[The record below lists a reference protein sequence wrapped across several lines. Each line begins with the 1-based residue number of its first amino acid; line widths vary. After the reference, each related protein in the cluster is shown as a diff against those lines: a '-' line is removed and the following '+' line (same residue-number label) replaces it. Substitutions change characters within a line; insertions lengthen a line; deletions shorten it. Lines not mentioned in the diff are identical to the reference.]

1 MFRKTGIGLA
11 ALAMLAP
18 GLAAALGVG
27 DYNLNSYLNQ
37 PLEMEV
43 ELFDVG
49 DLTPEEVLA
58 NLGSEGDFQNAGVER
73 VFFLNELNFEV
84 TLRADGNGTLRITS
98 AQPVREPFLNFIV
111 EIMWPTGRLLREYTV
126 LLDPPV
132 MAQAVQATPV
142 APVASQSTA
151 PAPVQAPAQQ
161 VQQPA
166 QGQPRVAAQ
175 SQSFDPSRGPD
186 YVVQPSDT
194 MWRIALN
201 NRPANSISVQQM
213 LIAIQTLNPEAFI
226 DGNVNLVRE
235 GTVLRIPSEQEVRQI
250 STRDA
255 LVEVAEQNRE
265 WRAKLE
271 ARGIAVPTRPQLDG
285 TATGRRTAD
294 TGVAAEGQVKLVSPD
309 AVSGQ
314 GSGRGAGGSG
324 GADASALQNELAI
337 RDENMD
343 RLNRQNNE
351 LQSRLKDLQDQVST
365 SEQLL
370 NLRNDQIN
378 QLQQQLRE
386 LQIAQGI
393 TPSEPVVIEPVPE
406 AALAPQVE
414 GTPADGTAE
423 PGSTLD
429 PIARAKQATAA
440 LEAAT
445 GAGSAANDP
454 NAAARDAAAM
464 DAGVAATPEEIAA
477 AKAAA
482 GLDSGSADPAELAA
496 ALEAAGIKTT
506 QGAPQGAPAR
516 PAPVPAPAAE
526 PGIVD
531 IIMDNLMLIIAG
543 VLALVAVI
551 GGMAWMRNRQQA
563 ENDEEALEQQN
574 ALMDDEAEDD
584 FFVDNGDFEEDLED
598 STAASGEP
606 AQDPLEEV
614 DVYTAYGR
622 HAEAVNFLRN
632 EIHKAPQREDL
643 KVRLLE
649 VLAEMHDRDGFEREA
664 AKFAG
669 AGGAVAAAIS
679 SLRARL
685 PGGAAEAEPSL
696 DDLEMDLASDFDA
709 PLAKAGTPA
718 DDELDLDLG
727 ADDDLGSLDFD
738 MGESKTVA
746 APALSLDEPA
756 DGDELSLDFGGEEEL
771 SLEGS
776 DELSLED
783 EGLSL
788 DLADDD
794 GDALTLQED
803 DELSLDMGDDS
814 ADELSL
820 ELDAGEEALSL
831 ELNDVPAPRAAVEL
845 DDVNAELSD
854 DNDFGELSLEDM
866 SDEFSETAV
875 EQSSE
880 EIDLS
885 LDDLSL
891 DDDEPTQ
898 VSMPAVQP
906 SATVQRAP
914 VSEPSATV
922 QRDAL
927 DLDELSL
934 DDDGDATSVRPAVE
948 PALEQALTGDDD
960 DFDFLGDT
968 DENATKLDLAKAYID
983 MGDSEGAR
991 DILQEVMSEGN
1002 PQQQQEAKQL
1012 LSQVG

>member
-27 DYNLNSYLNQ
+27 DYTLNSYLNQ

-43 ELFDVG
+43 ELFDAG

-84 TLRADGNGTLRITS
+84 SLRPDGNGTLRITS
-98 AQPVREPFLNFIV
+98 VQPVREPFLNFIV

-132 MAQAVQATPV
+132 MAQAVKPTAV

-151 PAPVQAPAQQ
+151 PAPVQAPVEQ
-161 VQQPA
+161 VQAPVQTQPT
-166 QGQPRVAAQ
+166 VVAQ
-175 SQSFDPSRGPD
+175 SQSKRFDASRGPD

-255 LVEVAEQNRE
+255 LVQVAEQNRE

-285 TATGRRTAD
+285 TGTGRRTAD
-294 TGVAAEGQVKLVSPD
+294 SGAATEGQVKLVSPG
-309 AVSGQ
+309 AVSGD

-337 RDENMD
+337 RDENVD

-351 LQSRLKDLQDQVST
+351 LQSRLKDLQEQVAT
-365 SEQLL
+365 SEKLL

-386 LQIAQGI
+386 LQKAQGI
-393 TPSEPVVIEPVPE
+393 TPSEPVVIEPVPD
-406 AALAPQVE
+406 AALTPKAGGNQGAADAAVPAGGAAS
-414 GTPADGTAE
+414 GT
-423 PGSTLD
+423 TLD

-464 DAGVAATPEEIAA
+464 DAGVASTPEEIAA

-482 GLDSGSADPAELAA
+482 SLDSGSANPAEVAA
-496 ALEAAGIKTT
+496 ALEAAGVNTG
-506 QGAPQGAPAR
+506 QGVPAR
-516 PAPVPAPAAE
+516 PAPAPAPAPVPE

-531 IIMDNLMLIIAG
+531 IIMENLMLILAG

-563 ENDEEALEQQN
+563 GQDDEESLEQQN

-598 STAASGEP
+598 PAAASAEP

-664 AKFAG
+664 ANFAG
-669 AGGAVAAAIS
+669 AGAAVAAAIG
-679 SLRARL
+679 SLRGRFT
-685 PGGAAEAEPSL
+685 GAADAEPSL
-696 DDLEMDLASDFDA
+696 DDLEMDLASGFDA
-709 PLAKAGTPA
+709 PAAKAAAPA
-718 DDELDLDLG
+718 SDELDLDLG
-727 ADDDLGSLDFD
+727 ADDDLGALDFD

-746 APALSLDEPA
+746 APALSADE
-756 DGDELSLDFGGEEEL
+756 DELSLDLGGEE
-771 SLEGS
+771 
-776 DELSLED
+776 ELSLED

-788 DLADDD
+788 DLGGDD
-794 GDALTLQED
+794 GDSLTLEED
-803 DELSLDMGDDS
+803 DGLSLDMGDDS

-831 ELNDVPAPRAAVEL
+831 DLNDVPAPRASVEL
-845 DDVNAELSD
+845 DDMNAELSG
-854 DNDFGELSLEDM
+854 DNDFGELSLEDV

-891 DDDEPTQ
+891 DDEEPTQ
-898 VSMPAVQP
+898 VSMPAVEP
-906 SATVQRAP
+906 SATVQRAA
-914 VSEPSATV
+914 VSDPAATV
-922 QRDAL
+922 QRDAV

-934 DDDGDATSVRPAVE
+934 DDDATSARPAVE

-991 DILQEVMSEGN
+991 DILQEVMTEGN

-1012 LSQVG
+1012 LAQVG

>member
-27 DYNLNSYLNQ
+27 DYTLNSYLNQ

-43 ELFDVG
+43 ELFDAG

-73 VFFLNELNFEV
+73 VFFLNELTFEV
-84 TLRADGNGTLRITS
+84 NLRPDGNGTLRITS

-132 MAQAVQATPV
+132 MAQAEQPSAV
-142 APVASQSTA
+142 APVASRSTSTT
-151 PAPVQAPAQQ
+151 PTPVQAPAEQA
-161 VQQPA
+161 P
-166 QGQPRVAAQ
+166 AQ
-175 SQSFDPSRGPD
+175 SQQRVVSQSQSQNFDASRGPD
-186 YVVQPSDT
+186 YVVQPADT

-294 TGVAAEGQVKLVSPD
+294 TGAVTEGQVKLVSPD
-309 AVSGQ
+309 AVSGE

-337 RDENMD
+337 RDENVD
-343 RLNRQNNE
+343 RLSRQNND
-351 LQSRLKDLQDQVST
+351 LQSRLKDLQEQVTT

-386 LQIAQGI
+386 LQKAQGI
-393 TPSEPVVIEPVPE
+393 TPSEPVVIEPVTE
-406 AALAPQVE
+406 TAVAPQATE
-414 GTPADGTAE
+414 TPGTETDGPA
-423 PGSTLD
+423 
-429 PIARAKQATAA
+429 AA
-440 LEAAT
+440 QSPDEAVDAAAAQEAAT
-445 GAGSAANDP
+445 GVAG
-454 NAAARDAAAM
+454 
-464 DAGVAATPEEIAA
+464 EQ
-477 AKAAA
+477 AA
-482 GLDSGSADPAELAA
+482 GMESGAADPAAA
-496 ALEAAGIKTT
+496 ESAGIKT
-506 QGAPQGAPAR
+506 APVR
-516 PAPVPAPAAE
+516 PAPAPAPAAE

-531 IIMDNLMLIIAG
+531 IIMDNLMLILAG

-551 GGMAWMRNRQQA
+551 GGMVWMRNRQQA
-563 ENDEEALEQQN
+563 GHDEEALEQQN

-584 FFVDNGDFEEDLED
+584 FFVDNSDFEESPDD
-598 STAASGEP
+598 STVASGEP

-622 HAEAVNFLRN
+622 HAEAVTFLRN
-632 EIHKAPQREDL
+632 EIRKAPQRDDL

-649 VLAEMHDRDGFEREA
+649 VLAETHDRDGFEREA
-664 AKFAG
+664 TAFAG
-669 AGGAVAAAIS
+669 AGASVAAAVT
-679 SLRARL
+679 SLRARF
-685 PGGAAEAEPSL
+685 PGGASESEPSL

-709 PLAKAGTPA
+709 PVVKAKAPA

-727 ADDDLGSLDFD
+727 GDDELGSLDFD
-738 MGESKTVA
+738 MGESKTAA
-746 APALSLDEPA
+746 APPALAA
-756 DGDELSLDFGGEEEL
+756 DDDELSLDLGGEE
-771 SLEGS
+771 
-776 DELSLED
+776 ELSLED

-788 DLADDD
+788 DMGDDD
-794 GDALTLQED
+794 GDALSLEED
-803 DELSLDMGDDS
+803 DGLSLDLSDDS

-831 ELNDVPAPRAAVEL
+831 DQNEVPAPRPAVDL

-875 EQSSE
+875 KPSSE

-891 DDDEPTQ
+891 DDEEPTQ
-898 VSMPAVQP
+898 VSMPAV
-906 SATVQRAP
+906 
-914 VSEPSATV
+914 EPSATV
-922 QRDAL
+922 QRDAV

-934 DDDGDATSVRPAVE
+934 DDDATSARPAVE

-1002 PQQQQEAKQL
+1002 QQQQQEAKQL
-1012 LSQVG
+1012 LAQVG

>member
-27 DYNLNSYLNQ
+27 DYTLNSYLNQ
-37 PLEMEV
+37 PLVMEV
-43 ELFDVG
+43 ELFDAG

-73 VFFLNELNFEV
+73 VFFLNELSFEV
-84 TLRADGNGTLRITS
+84 NLRQDGNGTLRITS

-132 MAQAVQATPV
+132 MAEAVQPSAV
-142 APVASQSTA
+142 APVVSQSTA
-151 PAPVQAPAQQ
+151 PAPVQAPVQQ
-161 VQQPA
+161 VEQPA
-166 QGQPRVAAQ
+166 QTQSGVVAQ
-175 SQSFDPSRGPD
+175 SQSFDASRGPD

-285 TATGRRTAD
+285 TGSGRRAAD
-294 TGVAAEGQVKLVSPD
+294 TGVATEGQVKLVSPD
-309 AVSGQ
+309 AVSGE
-314 GSGRGAGGSG
+314 GSGRGAGGTG

-337 RDENMD
+337 RDENVD

-351 LQSRLKDLQDQVST
+351 LQSRLKDLQDQVTT

-414 GTPADGTAE
+414 GVPADGAAE

-464 DAGVAATPEEIAA
+464 DAGVATTPEEIAA

-482 GLDSGSADPAELAA
+482 ALDSGSADPAEVAA
-496 ALEAAGIKTT
+496 ALEAAGMKTT
-506 QGAPQGAPAR
+506 QGAPAR
-516 PAPVPAPAAE
+516 PAPAPAPAAE

-531 IIMDNLMLIIAG
+531 TIMANLMLIVAG
-543 VLALVAVI
+543 VLVLVVVI

-563 ENDEEALEQQN
+563 AN
-574 ALMDDEAEDD
+574 DDESLEEYQAHADAEVEDD
-584 FFVDNGDFEEDLED
+584 FFVDNGDFAEDLDD
-598 STAASGEP
+598 SAPGASES

-622 HAEAVNFLRN
+622 HAEAVTFLRN

-649 VLAEMHDRDGFEREA
+649 VLAEMHDRENFEREA
-664 AKFAG
+664 TAFAG
-669 AGGAVAAAIS
+669 AGATVAAAVT
-679 SLRARL
+679 SLRARF
-685 PGGAAEAEPSL
+685 PGGASDAEPSL

-709 PLAKAGTPA
+709 PATRASAPA

-727 ADDDLGSLDFD
+727 GDDGLGSLDFD

-746 APALSLDEPA
+746 APALSD
-756 DGDELSLDFGGEEEL
+756 DDELSLDFGGEEEL
-771 SLEGS
+771 SLE
-776 DELSLED
+776 D

-788 DLADDD
+788 DLGDDQE
-794 GDALTLQED
+794 DALTLEPEQ
-803 DELSLDMGDDS
+803 ELSLDVSADDG
-814 ADELSL
+814 DELSL
-820 ELDAGEEALSL
+820 ELDSAEDELSL
-831 ELNDVPAPRAAVEL
+831 ELDSAPASASALEL
-845 DDVNAELSD
+845 DDVSVDLSE
-854 DNDFGELSLEDM
+854 DNDFGELSLADM

-891 DDDEPTQ
+891 DDEPTE
-898 VSMPAVQP
+898 VSMPALQP
-906 SATVQRAP
+906 AATVQREP
-914 VSEPSATV
+914 VSEPSVTV
-922 QRDAL
+922 QRDAV

-934 DDDGDATSVRPAVE
+934 DDDSTSVRQAVE

>member
-27 DYNLNSYLNQ
+27 DYTLNSYLNQ

-43 ELFDVG
+43 ELFDAG

-73 VFFLNELNFEV
+73 VFFLNELTFEV
-84 TLRADGNGTLRITS
+84 NLRPDGNGTLRITS

-132 MAQAVQATPV
+132 MAQAEQPSAV
-142 APVASQSTA
+142 APVASRSTSTT
-151 PAPVQAPAQQ
+151 PTPVQAPAEQA
-161 VQQPA
+161 P
-166 QGQPRVAAQ
+166 AQ
-175 SQSFDPSRGPD
+175 SQQRVVSQSQSQNFDASRGPD
-186 YVVQPSDT
+186 YVVQPADT

-255 LVEVAEQNRE
+255 LVEVAEQNRQ

-294 TGVAAEGQVKLVSPD
+294 TGAATEGQVKLVSPD
-309 AVSGQ
+309 AVSGE

-324 GADASALQNELAI
+324 GADASVLQNELAI
-337 RDENMD
+337 RDESVD
-343 RLNRQNNE
+343 QLNRQNNE
-351 LQSRLKDLQDQVST
+351 LQSRLKDLQEQVST
-365 SEQLL
+365 GEQLL

-386 LQIAQGI
+386 LQKAQGI
-393 TPSEPVVIEPVPE
+393 TPTEPVIVEPVTEAPVEPEVASTETPTEAGQEGSATEASGDEAAESPAEGDQVAEGE
-406 AALAPQVE
+406 AAL
-414 GTPADGTAE
+414 TAE
-423 PGSTLD
+423 GSEEGSETETTRTQ
-429 PIARAKQATAA
+429 PVVTA
-440 LEAAT
+440 
-445 GAGSAANDP
+445 P
-454 NAAARDAAAM
+454 
-464 DAGVAATPEEIAA
+464 V
-477 AKAAA
+477 
-482 GLDSGSADPAELAA
+482 
-496 ALEAAGIKTT
+496 
-506 QGAPQGAPAR
+506 R
-516 PAPVPAPAAE
+516 PAPAPAPVAS

-531 IIMDNLMLIIAG
+531 LVMANLLYIVAG

-551 GGMAWMRNRQQA
+551 GGMVWMRNRQQSQHDGEEFEDHA
-563 ENDEEALEQQN
+563 DADGDDDFFAAQDFADEEADQDQGQ
-574 ALMDDEAEDD
+574 
-584 FFVDNGDFEEDLED
+584 V
-598 STAASGEP
+598 ASEP
-606 AQDPLEEV
+606 AQDALEEV

-649 VLAEMHDRDGFEREA
+649 VLAEMHDRDGFDREA
-664 AKFAG
+664 ANFAG
-669 AGGAVAAAIS
+669 AGGTVAAAIS
-679 SLRARL
+679 SLRGRFS
-685 PGGAAEAEPSL
+685 GGADAEPSL
-696 DDLEMDLASDFDA
+696 DDLEMDLTSGFDA
-709 PLAKAGTPA
+709 PAEKAAAPA
-718 DDELDLDLG
+718 DDELDLDSG
-727 ADDDLGSLDFD
+727 DNDDLGSLDFS

-746 APALSLDEPA
+746 APTLPA
-756 DGDELSLDFGGEEEL
+756 DDELSLDLG
-771 SLEGS
+771 
-776 DELSLED
+776 
-783 EGLSL
+783 
-788 DLADDD
+788 DDD
-794 GDALTLQED
+794 GDALTLEED
-803 DELSLDMGDDS
+803 DDLSLDMLDDS
-814 ADELSL
+814 TDELSL

-831 ELNDVPAPRAAVEL
+831 EL

-854 DNDFGELSLEDM
+854 DDNDSGELSLEDM

-875 EQSSE
+875 KPSSE

-898 VSMPAVQP
+898 VSMPAVES
-906 SATVQRAP
+906 SATVQRTP
-914 VSEPSATV
+914 VSEPASTV
-922 QRDAL
+922 QRDAV

-934 DDDGDATSVRPAVE
+934 EEDATSARPAVE
-948 PALEQALTGDDD
+948 PALEQALASDDD

-1002 PQQQQEAKQL
+1002 QQQQQEAKQL
-1012 LSQVG
+1012 LAQVG

>member
-1 MFRKTGIGLA
+1 
-11 ALAMLAP
+11 
-18 GLAAALGVG
+18 
-27 DYNLNSYLNQ
+27 
-37 PLEMEV
+37 MEV
-43 ELFDVG
+43 ELFDAG

-84 TLRADGNGTLRITS
+84 NLRPDGNGTLRITS

-132 MAQAVQATPV
+132 MAQAVQPTAV
-142 APVASQSTA
+142 APVASQSTS
-151 PAPVQAPAQQ
+151 PAPVQAPVEQ
-161 VQQPA
+161 VQAPVQSQPKVVA
-166 QGQPRVAAQ
+166 QSQ
-175 SQSFDPSRGPD
+175 SQSFDASRGPD

-294 TGVAAEGQVKLVSPD
+294 TGAATEGQVKLVSPD
-309 AVSGQ
+309 AESGE

-337 RDENMD
+337 RDENVD
-343 RLNRQNNE
+343 RLNRQNDE
-351 LQSRLKDLQDQVST
+351 LQSRLKDLQEQVAT

-386 LQIAQGI
+386 LQKAQGI
-393 TPSEPVVIEPVPE
+393 TPSEPVVVEPVTETPVEPE
-406 AALAPQVE
+406 
-414 GTPADGTAE
+414 
-423 PGSTLD
+423 
-429 PIARAKQATAA
+429 
-440 LEAAT
+440 
-445 GAGSAANDP
+445 
-454 NAAARDAAAM
+454 
-464 DAGVAATPEEIAA
+464 VAATETPTEAGQDASATEASAVEGAA
-477 AKAAA
+477 AEGEQVAEGEAAA
-482 GLDSGSADPAELAA
+482 EGTGTESAQTETAQAEPVV
-496 ALEAAGIKTT
+496 T
-506 QGAPQGAPAR
+506 APVR
-516 PAPVPAPAAE
+516 PVPAPAPAPVAE

-531 IIMDNLMLIIAG
+531 LIMANLLYIVAG

-551 GGMAWMRNRQQA
+551 GGMVWMRNRQQA
-563 ENDEEALEQQN
+563 QHDGEEVEDHADAEGDDDFFAAAQDF
-574 ALMDDEAEDD
+574 ADDEADQ
-584 FFVDNGDFEEDLED
+584 EEDQV
-598 STAASGEP
+598 ASEP

-664 AKFAG
+664 ANFAG
-669 AGGAVAAAIS
+669 AGGAVAAAIG
-679 SLRARL
+679 SLRGRFS
-685 PGGAAEAEPSL
+685 GGADAEPSL
-696 DDLEMDLASDFDA
+696 DDLEMDLASGFDA
-709 PLAKAGTPA
+709 PVVKAAAPA

-727 ADDDLGSLDFD
+727 GDDDLGALDFD

-746 APALSLDEPA
+746 APALSADE
-756 DGDELSLDFGGEEEL
+756 DELSLDLGGE
-771 SLEGS
+771 

-788 DLADDD
+788 DLGGDDSDSLTLEEDD
-794 GDALTLQED
+794 G
-803 DELSLDMGDDS
+803 LSLDMGDDS

-831 ELNDVPAPRAAVEL
+831 ELNDVPAPRASVDL

-854 DNDFGELSLEDM
+854 DNDFGELSLEDV

-891 DDDEPTQ
+891 DDEEPTQ
-898 VSMPAVQP
+898 VSMPAVEP

-914 VSEPSATV
+914 VSEPTATV
-922 QRDAL
+922 QRDAV

-934 DDDGDATSVRPAVE
+934 DDDATSARPAVE

-1012 LSQVG
+1012 LAQVG

>member
-27 DYNLNSYLNQ
+27 DYTLNSYLNQ

-43 ELFDVG
+43 ELFDAG

-84 TLRADGNGTLRITS
+84 NLRPDGNGTLRITS

-132 MAQAVQATPV
+132 MAQAVQPTAV
-142 APVASQSTA
+142 APVASQSTS
-151 PAPVQAPAQQ
+151 PAPVQAPVEQ
-161 VQQPA
+161 VQAPVQSQPKVVA
-166 QGQPRVAAQ
+166 QSQ
-175 SQSFDPSRGPD
+175 SQSFDASRGPD

-294 TGVAAEGQVKLVSPD
+294 TGAATEGQVKLVSPD
-309 AVSGQ
+309 AESGE

-337 RDENMD
+337 RDENVD
-343 RLNRQNNE
+343 RLNRQNDE
-351 LQSRLKDLQDQVST
+351 LQSRLKDLQEQVAT

-386 LQIAQGI
+386 LQKAQGI
-393 TPSEPVVIEPVPE
+393 TPSEPVVVEPVTETPVEPE
-406 AALAPQVE
+406 
-414 GTPADGTAE
+414 
-423 PGSTLD
+423 
-429 PIARAKQATAA
+429 
-440 LEAAT
+440 
-445 GAGSAANDP
+445 
-454 NAAARDAAAM
+454 
-464 DAGVAATPEEIAA
+464 VAATETPTEAGQDASATEASAVEGAEAA
-477 AKAAA
+477 AEGEQVAEGEVAAE
-482 GLDSGSADPAELAA
+482 GTGTESAQTETAQAEPVV
-496 ALEAAGIKTT
+496 T
-506 QGAPQGAPAR
+506 APVR
-516 PAPVPAPAAE
+516 PVPAPAPAPVAE

-531 IIMDNLMLIIAG
+531 LIMANLLYIVAG

-551 GGMAWMRNRQQA
+551 GGMVWMRNRQQA
-563 ENDEEALEQQN
+563 QHDGEEVEDHADAEGDDDFFAAAQDF
-574 ALMDDEAEDD
+574 ADDEADQ
-584 FFVDNGDFEEDLED
+584 EEDQV
-598 STAASGEP
+598 ASEP

-664 AKFAG
+664 ANFAG
-669 AGGAVAAAIS
+669 AGGAVAAAIG
-679 SLRARL
+679 SLRGRFS
-685 PGGAAEAEPSL
+685 GGADAEPSL
-696 DDLEMDLASDFDA
+696 DDLEMDLASGFDA
-709 PLAKAGTPA
+709 PVVKAAAPA

-727 ADDDLGSLDFD
+727 GDDDLGALDFD

-746 APALSLDEPA
+746 APALSADE
-756 DGDELSLDFGGEEEL
+756 DELSLDLGGE
-771 SLEGS
+771 

-788 DLADDD
+788 DLGGDDSDSLTLEEDD
-794 GDALTLQED
+794 G
-803 DELSLDMGDDS
+803 LSLDMGDDS

-831 ELNDVPAPRAAVEL
+831 ELNDVPAPRASVDL

-854 DNDFGELSLEDM
+854 DNDFGELSLEDV

-891 DDDEPTQ
+891 DDEEPTQ
-898 VSMPAVQP
+898 VSMPAVEP

-914 VSEPSATV
+914 VSEPTATV
-922 QRDAL
+922 QRDAV

-934 DDDGDATSVRPAVE
+934 DDDATSARPAVE

-1012 LSQVG
+1012 LAQVG

>member
-27 DYNLNSYLNQ
+27 DYTLNSYLNQ

-84 TLRADGNGTLRITS
+84 NLRPDGNGTLRITS

-132 MAQAVQATPV
+132 MAQAVQPTAV
-142 APVASQSTA
+142 APVASQSTV
-151 PAPVQAPAQQ
+151 PAPVQAPVEQVEAPVQSQPKVVAQS
-161 VQQPA
+161 
-166 QGQPRVAAQ
+166 Q
-175 SQSFDPSRGPD
+175 SQSFDASRGPD

-271 ARGIAVPTRPQLDG
+271 ARGIVVPTRPQLDG

-294 TGVAAEGQVKLVSPD
+294 TGAATEGQVKLVSPD
-309 AVSGQ
+309 AVSGE

-337 RDENMD
+337 RDENVD
-343 RLNRQNNE
+343 RLSRQNDE
-351 LQSRLKDLQDQVST
+351 LQSRLKDLQEQVAT

-386 LQIAQGI
+386 LQKAQGI
-393 TPSEPVVIEPVPE
+393 TPSEPVVVEPVTETPVEPE
-406 AALAPQVE
+406 VASTETPTEAGQEASSTEASAVE
-414 GTPADGTAE
+414 GTETPAEGEQVAEGEAAPTAE
-423 PGSTLD
+423 G
-429 PIARAKQATAA
+429 
-440 LEAAT
+440 T
-445 GAGSAANDP
+445 G
-454 NAAARDAAAM
+454 
-464 DAGVAATPEEIAA
+464 TE
-477 AKAAA
+477 
-482 GLDSGSADPAELAA
+482 
-496 ALEAAGIKTT
+496 TT
-506 QGAPQGAPAR
+506 QTEPVVTAPVR
-516 PAPVPAPAAE
+516 PVPAPAPAPVAE
-526 PGIVD
+526 QGIVD
-531 IIMDNLMLIIAG
+531 LIMANLLFIVAG

-551 GGMAWMRNRQQA
+551 GGMVWMRNRQQA
-563 ENDEEALEQQN
+563 QHDGEELEDHADADGDDDFFAAAQDF
-574 ALMDDEAEDD
+574 ADDEADQEQDQ
-584 FFVDNGDFEEDLED
+584 L
-598 STAASGEP
+598 ASEP

-622 HAEAVNFLRN
+622 HAEAVSFLRN
-632 EIHKAPQREDL
+632 EIHKAPQRADL

-664 AKFAG
+664 ANFAG
-669 AGGAVAAAIS
+669 AGGAVAAAIG
-679 SLRARL
+679 SLRGRFS
-685 PGGAAEAEPSL
+685 GGADAEPSL
-696 DDLEMDLASDFDA
+696 DDLEMDLASGFDA
-709 PLAKAGTPA
+709 PVVKAAAPA

-727 ADDDLGSLDFD
+727 GDDDLGALDFD

-746 APALSLDEPA
+746 APALSADE
-756 DGDELSLDFGGEEEL
+756 DELSLDLGGEE
-771 SLEGS
+771 
-776 DELSLED
+776 ELSLED

-788 DLADDD
+788 DLGGDDSDSLTLEEDD
-794 GDALTLQED
+794 G
-803 DELSLDMGDDS
+803 LSLDMGEDS

-831 ELNDVPAPRAAVEL
+831 ELNDVPAPRASVDL
-845 DDVNAELSD
+845 DDINAELSD
-854 DNDFGELSLEDM
+854 DNDFGELSLEDV

-875 EQSSE
+875 KQSPE

-891 DDDEPTQ
+891 DDEEPTQ
-898 VSMPAVQP
+898 VSMPAVEP

-914 VSEPSATV
+914 VSEPAATV
-922 QRDAL
+922 QRDAV

-934 DDDGDATSVRPAVE
+934 EDDATSARPALE

-1012 LSQVG
+1012 LAQVG

>member
-27 DYNLNSYLNQ
+27 DYTLNSYLNQ

-84 TLRADGNGTLRITS
+84 NLRPDGNGTLRITS

-132 MAQAVQATPV
+132 MAQAVQPTAV
-142 APVASQSTA
+142 APVASQSTV
-151 PAPVQAPAQQ
+151 PAPVQAPVEQVEAPVQSQPKVVAQS
-161 VQQPA
+161 
-166 QGQPRVAAQ
+166 Q
-175 SQSFDPSRGPD
+175 SQSFDASRGPD

-294 TGVAAEGQVKLVSPD
+294 TGAATEGQVKLVSPD
-309 AVSGQ
+309 AVSGE

-337 RDENMD
+337 RDENVD
-343 RLNRQNNE
+343 RLSRQNDE
-351 LQSRLKDLQDQVST
+351 LQSRLKDLQEQVAT

-386 LQIAQGI
+386 LQKAQGI
-393 TPSEPVVIEPVPE
+393 TPSEPVVVEPVTETSVEPE
-406 AALAPQVE
+406 VASTETPTEAGQEASSTEASAVE
-414 GTPADGTAE
+414 GTETPAEGEQVAEGEAAPTAE
-423 PGSTLD
+423 G
-429 PIARAKQATAA
+429 
-440 LEAAT
+440 T
-445 GAGSAANDP
+445 G
-454 NAAARDAAAM
+454 
-464 DAGVAATPEEIAA
+464 TE
-477 AKAAA
+477 
-482 GLDSGSADPAELAA
+482 
-496 ALEAAGIKTT
+496 TT
-506 QGAPQGAPAR
+506 QTEPVVTAPVR
-516 PAPVPAPAAE
+516 PVPAPAPAPVAE
-526 PGIVD
+526 QGIVD
-531 IIMDNLMLIIAG
+531 LIMANLLFIVAG

-551 GGMAWMRNRQQA
+551 GGMVWMRNRQQA
-563 ENDEEALEQQN
+563 QHDGEELEDHADADGDDDFFAAAQDF
-574 ALMDDEAEDD
+574 ADDEADQEQDQ
-584 FFVDNGDFEEDLED
+584 L
-598 STAASGEP
+598 ASEP

-622 HAEAVNFLRN
+622 HAEAVSFLRN
-632 EIHKAPQREDL
+632 EIHKAPQRADL

-664 AKFAG
+664 ANFAG
-669 AGGAVAAAIS
+669 AGGAVAAAIG
-679 SLRARL
+679 SLRGRFS
-685 PGGAAEAEPSL
+685 GGADAEPSL
-696 DDLEMDLASDFDA
+696 DDLEMDLASGFDA
-709 PLAKAGTPA
+709 PVVKAAAPA

-727 ADDDLGSLDFD
+727 GDDDLGALDFD

-746 APALSLDEPA
+746 APALSADE
-756 DGDELSLDFGGEEEL
+756 DELSLDLGGEE
-771 SLEGS
+771 
-776 DELSLED
+776 ELSLED

-788 DLADDD
+788 DLGGDDSDSLTLEEDD
-794 GDALTLQED
+794 G
-803 DELSLDMGDDS
+803 LSLDMGEDS

-831 ELNDVPAPRAAVEL
+831 ELNDVPAPRASVDL
-845 DDVNAELSD
+845 DDINAELSD
-854 DNDFGELSLEDM
+854 DNDFGELSLEDV

-875 EQSSE
+875 KQSPE

-891 DDDEPTQ
+891 DDEEPTQ
-898 VSMPAVQP
+898 VSMPAVEP

-914 VSEPSATV
+914 VSEPAATV
-922 QRDAL
+922 QRDAV

-934 DDDGDATSVRPAVE
+934 EDDATSARPALE

-1012 LSQVG
+1012 LAQVG

>member
-27 DYNLNSYLNQ
+27 DYTLNSYLNQ

-43 ELFDVG
+43 ELFDAG

-84 TLRADGNGTLRITS
+84 NLRPDGNGTLRITS

-132 MAQAVQATPV
+132 MAQAVQPTAV
-142 APVASQSTA
+142 APVASQSTS
-151 PAPVQAPAQQ
+151 PAPVQAPVEQ
-161 VQQPA
+161 VQAPVQSQPKVVA
-166 QGQPRVAAQ
+166 QSQ
-175 SQSFDPSRGPD
+175 SQSFDASRGPD

-294 TGVAAEGQVKLVSPD
+294 TGAATEGQVKLVSPD
-309 AVSGQ
+309 AESGE

-337 RDENMD
+337 RDENVD
-343 RLNRQNNE
+343 RLNRQNDE
-351 LQSRLKDLQDQVST
+351 LQSRLKDLQEQVAT

-386 LQIAQGI
+386 LQKAQGI
-393 TPSEPVVIEPVPE
+393 TPSEPVVVEPVTETPVEPE
-406 AALAPQVE
+406 
-414 GTPADGTAE
+414 
-423 PGSTLD
+423 
-429 PIARAKQATAA
+429 
-440 LEAAT
+440 
-445 GAGSAANDP
+445 
-454 NAAARDAAAM
+454 
-464 DAGVAATPEEIAA
+464 VAATETPTEAGQDASATEASAVEGAA
-477 AKAAA
+477 AEGEQVAEGEAAA
-482 GLDSGSADPAELAA
+482 EGTGTESAQTETAQAEPVV
-496 ALEAAGIKTT
+496 T
-506 QGAPQGAPAR
+506 APVR
-516 PAPVPAPAAE
+516 PVPAPAPAPVAE

-531 IIMDNLMLIIAG
+531 LIMANLLYIVAG

-551 GGMAWMRNRQQA
+551 GGMVWMRNRQQA
-563 ENDEEALEQQN
+563 QHDGEEVEDHADAEGDDDFFAAAQDF
-574 ALMDDEAEDD
+574 ADDEADQ
-584 FFVDNGDFEEDLED
+584 EEDQV
-598 STAASGEP
+598 ASEP

-664 AKFAG
+664 ANFAG
-669 AGGAVAAAIS
+669 AGGAVAAAIG
-679 SLRARL
+679 SLRGRFS
-685 PGGAAEAEPSL
+685 GGADAEPSL
-696 DDLEMDLASDFDA
+696 DDLEMDLASGFDA
-709 PLAKAGTPA
+709 PVVKAAAPA

-727 ADDDLGSLDFD
+727 GDDDLGALDFD

-746 APALSLDEPA
+746 APALSADE
-756 DGDELSLDFGGEEEL
+756 DELSLDLGGE
-771 SLEGS
+771 

-788 DLADDD
+788 DLGGDDSDSLTLEEDD
-794 GDALTLQED
+794 G
-803 DELSLDMGDDS
+803 LSLDMGDDS

-831 ELNDVPAPRAAVEL
+831 ELNDVPAPRASVDL

-854 DNDFGELSLEDM
+854 DNDFGELSLEDV

-891 DDDEPTQ
+891 DDEEPTQ
-898 VSMPAVQP
+898 VSMPAVEP

-914 VSEPSATV
+914 VSEPTATV
-922 QRDAL
+922 QRDAV

-934 DDDGDATSVRPAVE
+934 DDDATSARPAVE

-1012 LSQVG
+1012 LAQVG

>member
-27 DYNLNSYLNQ
+27 DYTLNSYLNQ

-43 ELFDVG
+43 ELFDAG

-84 TLRADGNGTLRITS
+84 NLRPDGNGTLRITS

-132 MAQAVQATPV
+132 MAQAVQPSAV

-151 PAPVQAPAQQ
+151 TPAPVQAPASQ
-161 VQQPA
+161 VQQPSQSQPTVVA
-166 QGQPRVAAQ
+166 QSR
-175 SQSFDPSRGPD
+175 SQSFDASRGPD

-285 TATGRRTAD
+285 TATGRSTA
-294 TGVAAEGQVKLVSPD
+294 GAGAATEGQVKLVSPD
-309 AVSGQ
+309 AVSGE

-337 RDENMD
+337 RDENVD
-343 RLNRQNNE
+343 RLSRQNNE
-351 LQSRLKDLQDQVST
+351 LQSRLKDLQEQVAT

-386 LQIAQGI
+386 LQRAQGI
-393 TPSEPVVIEPVPE
+393 TPSEPVVIEPVTEAPVDPQVASEEAPSEAGQEASAE
-406 AALAPQVE
+406 AA
-414 GTPADGTAE
+414 G
-423 PGSTLD
+423 
-429 PIARAKQATAA
+429 
-440 LEAAT
+440 
-445 GAGSAANDP
+445 
-454 NAAARDAAAM
+454 DAAA
-464 DAGVAATPEEIAA
+464 E
-477 AKAAA
+477 
-482 GLDSGSADPAELAA
+482 SPAEGDQVAEG
-496 ALEAAGIKTT
+496 EAAPTAEGSETETT
-506 QGAPQGAPAR
+506 RTEPVVTVPVR
-516 PAPVPAPAAE
+516 PVPAPAPAPVAE

-531 IIMDNLMLIIAG
+531 LIMANLLYIVAG
-543 VLALVAVI
+543 VLALVAVV
-551 GGMAWMRNRQQA
+551 GGMVWMRNRQQA
-563 ENDEEALEQQN
+563 QHDGEEFEDHA
-574 ALMDDEAEDD
+574 DAEGDDD
-584 FFVDNGDFEEDLED
+584 FFAAAQDFADEEGDEDLD
-598 STAASGEP
+598 QAQAASEP

-664 AKFAG
+664 ATFAG

-679 SLRARL
+679 SLRGRL
-685 PGGAAEAEPSL
+685 SGGAGDAEPSL

-709 PLAKAGTPA
+709 PVVKGGAPA
-718 DDELDLDLG
+718 EDELDLDLG
-727 ADDDLGSLDFD
+727 GDDDLGSLDFD

-746 APALSLDEPA
+746 APALSADE
-756 DGDELSLDFGGEEEL
+756 DELSLDLGSEE
-771 SLEGS
+771 
-776 DELSLED
+776 ELSLED

-788 DLADDD
+788 DLGGDDD
-794 GDALTLQED
+794 DSLTLEED
-803 DELSLDMGDDS
+803 DGLSLDMGDDS

-831 ELNDVPAPRAAVEL
+831 ELEDAPAPKASVDL
-845 DDVNAELSD
+845 DDINAELSD
-854 DNDFGELSLEDM
+854 DNDFGELSLEDV

-891 DDDEPTQ
+891 DDEEPTQ
-898 VSMPAVQP
+898 VSMPAV
-906 SATVQRAP
+906 
-914 VSEPSATV
+914 EPSATV
-922 QRDAL
+922 QRTPVSEPASTVQRDAV

-934 DDDGDATSVRPAVE
+934 EDDATSARPAVE

-1002 PQQQQEAKQL
+1002 QQQQQEAKQL
-1012 LSQVG
+1012 LAQVG